1 MHLVMQF
8 SGSMQSPTAVLTSS
22 NVKLN
27 IEVPLHARSVI
38 CVASPAQ
45 STMAALA
52 SSPERVEDPLQEVQ
66 ALQRDLKTFARA
78 VNKPLRDH
86 VVYPLLPEDSHK
98 ARRALPS
105 ARNPRDEEL
114 VDRLKFVTALPGKSQ
129 TSALVRQALSLQD
142 ENAEGVSPRPT
153 TPPTQKQRKASAAP
167 SARQQTSPMLMEKP
181 PTTAV
186 DFQDQLYDASGDI
199 DLTRVK
205 LKIQQHQQDLI
216 AAGLHV
222 PLAELDLS
230 PSPEKQSQSAGLG
243 PPQAKLRWQNVAG
256 QQTANSGTD
265 YTLRYNHSSSSC
277 CFPDC

>member
-1 MHLVMQF
+1 M
-8 SGSMQSPTAVLTSS
+8 TA
-22 NVKLN
+22 
-27 IEVPLHARSVI
+27 R
-38 CVASPAQ
+38 ASP
-45 STMAALA
+45 
-52 SSPERVEDPLQEVQ
+52 PERVEDPLQEVQ

-86 VVYPLLPEDSHK
+86 VIYPLISEDTHK
-98 ARRALPS
+98 TRRALPS

-142 ENAEGVSPRPT
+142 ENAEVLSPRPT
-153 TPPTQKQRKASAAP
+153 TPPAQRQRKASAAP
-167 SARQQTSPMLMEKP
+167 SARQQTSPVLMEKP
-181 PTTAV
+181 PVTAA

-222 PLAELDLS
+222 ALAELDLS
-230 PSPEKQSQSAGLG
+230 PSPEKQPQSAGPGL
-243 PPQAKLRWQNVAG
+243 PPAKLRWQNIAG
-256 QQTANSGTD
+256 QQTANSSTE
-265 YTLRYNHSSSSC
+265 YTLRYSCSNSSC
-277 CFPDC
+277 CAPEYCRCSAKFAVRRCHSCRIHNAVCIQPCR